1 MKKLFFILMMFVPV
15 ATFAQKFGHVDTQAI
30 MQSLPEVSRV
40 NGELEAL
47 AKQYDNDLQASQTE
61 LQRKAEEYDKNKSTM
76 NETKQKET
84 EQSLNDMYTRIQQQ
98 YQQNQ
103 QDLQKAQQDKLQPII
118 NKVRSA
124 IETVAKAGQYVYVMD
139 TSAGTVLYI
148 NDTISKDL
156 TAEVKAQL
164 TKMK

>member
-1 MKKLFFILMMFVPV
+1 MMFVPV

-47 AKQYDNDLQASQTE
+47 QKQYSNDLQASQTE
-61 LQRKAEEYDKNKSTM
+61 LQRKAEEYEKNKSTM

-84 EQSLNDMYTRIQQQ
+84 EQSLQDMYTRIEQQ

-118 NKVRSA
+118 NKVRTA
-124 IETVAKAGQYVYVMD
+124 IETVAKTGGYVYIMEVG
-139 TSAGTVLYI
+139 SVLYI
-148 NDTISKDL
+148 NEALSKDV
-156 TAEVKAQL
+156 TADVKAQL
-164 TKMK
+164 AKMK

>member
-47 AKQYDNDLQASQTE
+47 AKQYDNDLQASQAE

-118 NKVRSA
+118 NKVRTA
-124 IETVAKAGQYVYVMD
+124 IETVAKTGGYVYIMEVG
-139 TSAGTVLYI
+139 SVLYI
-148 NDTISKDL
+148 NEALSKDV
-156 TAEVKAQL
+156 TADVKAQL
-164 TKMK
+164 AKMK

>member
-1 MKKLFFILMMFVPV
+1 MKKLFFILMMFAPV

-47 AKQYDNDLQASQTE
+47 AKQYDNDLQASQAE

-118 NKVRSA
+118 NKVRTA
-124 IETVAKAGQYVYVMD
+124 IETVAKTGGYVYIMEVG
-139 TSAGTVLYI
+139 SVLYI
-148 NDTISKDL
+148 NDALSKDV
-156 TAEVKAQL
+156 TADVKAQL
-164 TKMK
+164 AKMK

>member
-1 MKKLFFILMMFVPV
+1 MKKLFIILMMFVPV

-124 IETVAKAGQYVYVMD
+124 IETVAKTGGYVYIMEVG
-139 TSAGTVLYI
+139 SVLYI
-148 NDTISKDL
+148 NEALSKDV
-156 TAEVKAQL
+156 TADVKAQL
-164 TKMK
+164 AKMK

>member
-1 MKKLFFILMMFVPV
+1 MMFVPV

-124 IETVAKAGQYVYVMD
+124 IETVAKTGGYVYIMEVG
-139 TSAGTVLYI
+139 SVLYI
-148 NDTISKDL
+148 NEAISKDV
-156 TAEVKAQL
+156 TADVKAQL
-164 TKMK
+164 AKMK

>member
-118 NKVRSA
+118 NKVRTA
-124 IETVAKAGQYVYVMD
+124 IETVAKTGGYVYIMEVG
-139 TSAGTVLYI
+139 SVLYI
-148 NDTISKDL
+148 NEALSKDV
-156 TAEVKAQL
+156 TADVKAQL
-164 TKMK
+164 AKMK